1 MSKTIKRN
9 KKFEDPQV
17 MFSGLAWSAIGL
29 ILAIIPCA
37 VIINFYV
44 AVSLFTIGIG
54 LAMFG
59 IAQIFLGV
67 YWTEVAR
74 KHLEKRI
81 ETSSNSG
88 VIWIWA
94 VCLAGIVM
102 YSIAYYSLVY
112 PALELIGIVEGLVI
126 FDAQASITLNLVKA
140 VLNWHPIFFIL
151 GMLLWGFVN
160 SARRETQTYPM

>member
-1 MSKTIKRN
+1 MNKRN

-17 MFSGLAWSAIGL
+17 MFSGLAWSGVGVL
-29 ILAIIPCA
+29 LAFIPC
-37 VIINFYV
+37 VIIIDSLV
-44 AVSLFTIGIG
+44 AVALFTTGIG

-59 IAQIFLGV
+59 VAQIFLGV

-102 YSIAYYSLVY
+102 YSIAYYALVY
-112 PALELIGIVEGLVI
+112 PALMMIGIVEGLVV
-126 FDAQASITLNLVKA
+126 FDAQATVTLNLVRA

-160 SARRETQTYPM
+160 SARREVQTYPM